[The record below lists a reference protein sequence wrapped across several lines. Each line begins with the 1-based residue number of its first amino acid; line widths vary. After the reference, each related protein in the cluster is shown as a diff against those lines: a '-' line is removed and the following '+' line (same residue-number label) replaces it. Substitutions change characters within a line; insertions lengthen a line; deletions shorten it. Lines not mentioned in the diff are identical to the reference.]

1 MSESRVIA
9 RNPVDLLS
17 HEHLL
22 LESLLDAYQEL
33 DSRQV
38 QQKKELFRR
47 IEHEVSDHIRTEEL
61 LLYPTLMKLEDA
73 LAREL
78 VARALEAHRRI
89 ECVLA
94 DLRGPGSEPTLDGRG
109 MALLRN
115 YTRWH
120 MEFERKEIYPLASR
134 LPHVTLNQLGLELEM
149 RLFKEGTAQGDDGLE
164 TS

>member
-33 DSRQV
+33 ESRQV
-38 QQKKELFRR
+38 EEKKKLFRR

-61 LLYPTLMKLEDA
+61 LLYPTLMKLDDA

-94 DLRGPGSEPTLDGRG
+94 ELRGPESEPTLDGRG
-109 MALLRN
+109 MALLCN
-115 YTRWH
+115 YARWH
-120 MEFERKEIYPLASR
+120 MEFERKKVDPLASR
-134 LPHVTLNQLGLELEM
+134 LSLVTLNPLGFELHI
-149 RLFKEGTAQGDDGLE
+149 RLFK
-164 TS
+164 